1 MLLTEQQGGLTG
13 QVSGCRNTHLNPISH
28 SSLPACGCLL
38 PLARLL
44 WFLITGRFPS
54 LARFK
59 PFDFRFLLLRQ
70 ACGGAREGEDK
81 SKFGVPGPKGSGD
94 RAIGARME
102 LSGACVDPRG
112 REGQAGALPLPD
124 AFCAVPPG
132 GWVLQG
138 VGRGS
143 GGASGM
149 AGGGSC
155 KTLRDSCAQSGQAC
169 CARCVLQKG
178 LTGAL
183 GRFEPVE
190 LARLLRRMRYIG
202 RMLVLDPASVE
213 HSARRADPAS
223 WLLRTCVC
231 RSRTVPRW

>member
-38 PLARLL
+38 PLGRLL

-59 PFDFRFLLLRQ
+59 PFDFRLLLLRQ

-124 AFCAVPPG
+124 AFCAPWRLG
-132 GWVLQG
+132 SSRGWAEEAAGRAAWREAG
-138 VGRGS
+138 V
-143 GGASGM
+143 
-149 AGGGSC
+149 
-155 KTLRDSCAQSGQAC
+155 
-169 CARCVLQKG
+169 
-178 LTGAL
+178 
-183 GRFEPVE
+183 
-190 LARLLRRMRYIG
+190 
-202 RMLVLDPASVE
+202 
-213 HSARRADPAS
+213 ARRSGTHVRRVARHVA
-223 WLLRTCVC
+223 RGVC
-231 RSRTVPRW
+231 CRRG